1 MKYTKPGN
9 SDLNVSRICMGC
21 MDFGDAA
28 NGQHSRT
35 IDEEQDEVIIRRVAQ
50 TAEKHGVSMT
60 EVSLS
65 GDRLDGGISKEKQ
78 IEWIDG
84 LK

>member
-1 MKYTKPGN
+1 MP
-9 SDLNVSRICMGC
+9 
-21 MDFGDAA
+21 
-28 NGQHSRT
+28 
-35 IDEEQDEVIIRRVAQ
+35 Q

-78 IEWIDG
+78 SEWIDG